1 MRVVYVE
8 DNDANFTLVRK
19 VLEATGEVE
28 VTGATT
34 GEEALPLI
42 AADPP
47 DLVLL
52 DLDLP
57 GISGFELAARLKA
70 DPALSHIPLVAISAS
85 VMKQER
91 DQALAA
97 GCVAFVEKPFDIQRL
112 RQVVA
117 DAAAGRELPGE
128 SRD

>member
-19 VLEATGEVE
+19 LLEASGEFV
-28 VTGATT
+28 VKGAAT
-34 GEEALPLI
+34 GEEALELI

-47 DLVLL
+47 DVVLL

-57 GISGFELAARLKA
+57 GISGLEVAVRLKA
-70 DPALSHIPLVAISAS
+70 DPRLAAIPLVAISAS

-91 DQALAA
+91 DQALAV
-97 GCVAFVEKPFDIQRL
+97 GCVAFVEKPFDIQQL
-112 RQVVA
+112 RRVVSE
-117 DAAAGRELPGE
+117 AAAG
-128 SRD
+128 ST

>member
-19 VLEATGEVE
+19 LLEATEGVE

-34 GEEALPLI
+34 GEEALRLI
-42 AADPP
+42 AGDPP

-57 GISGFELAARLKA
+57 GISGLEVAQRLKA
-70 DPALSHIPLVAISAS
+70 DPALAPIPVVAISAS

-91 DQALAA
+91 DQAIAA

-112 RQVVA
+112 RQVVN
-117 DAAAGRELPGE
+117 DAVAGVSNPGA
-128 SRD
+128 